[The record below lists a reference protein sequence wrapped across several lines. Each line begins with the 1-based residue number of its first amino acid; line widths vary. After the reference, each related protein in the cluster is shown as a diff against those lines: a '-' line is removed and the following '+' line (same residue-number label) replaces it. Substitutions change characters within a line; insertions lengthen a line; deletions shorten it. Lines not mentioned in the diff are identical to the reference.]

1 MTNIQYFVIRT
12 EENIWMQLTGEKRLE
27 FDMNTNLENSYS
39 EETDVEEKMLIK
51 RRRSYFLFPINYP
64 IYMGLNKLKNP
75 L

>member
-27 FDMNTNLENSYS
+27 FDMNTNLENRYS
-39 EETDVEEKMLIK
+39 EETDVEKKMLIK
-51 RRRSYFLFPINYP
+51 RRKSYGYFLINYP
-64 IYMGLNKLKNP
+64 IYMSLNKLKNP